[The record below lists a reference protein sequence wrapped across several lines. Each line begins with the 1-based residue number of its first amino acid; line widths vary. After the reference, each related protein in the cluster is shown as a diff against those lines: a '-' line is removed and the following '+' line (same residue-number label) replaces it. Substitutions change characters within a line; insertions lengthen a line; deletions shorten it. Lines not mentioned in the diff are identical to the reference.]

1 MLNILSIQIY
11 KRQKLFIFGIVLGVD
26 VFNKIKNEILFVGFF
41 IIEQE
46 VVVVMLA
53 QFLPGNLV
61 KARPFELLSLPAK
74 QGVARVKLVD

>member
-74 QGVARVKLVD
+74 QGVAGVKLVD